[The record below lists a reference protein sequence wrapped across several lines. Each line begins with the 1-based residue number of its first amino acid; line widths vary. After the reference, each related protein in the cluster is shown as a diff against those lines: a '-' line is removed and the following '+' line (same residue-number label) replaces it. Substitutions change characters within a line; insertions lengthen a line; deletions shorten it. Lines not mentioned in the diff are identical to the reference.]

1 MLWMA
6 KYVFYINF
14 NCTFRYPEM
23 EKHFECQPESV
34 VTPLF
39 MKLILELAGRT
50 EKAQRDS
57 FMWQRYNDNAP
68 MKQLNV
74 DKLPCGKR

>member
-39 MKLILELAGRT
+39 MKLILELAGCADERKKHN
-50 EKAQRDS
+50 EIV
-57 FMWQRYNDNAP
+57 
-68 MKQLNV
+68 L
-74 DKLPCGKR
+74 CGKGTTIMLQWNSWM